1 MSDTPLPTLAPM
13 VSPLL
18 EADPNSVNDLIA
30 ERINQIMN
38 KPPFDITVDGDD
50 SDIAVLVAYHRRER
64 ARFLL
69 EAQAKTAGPRSGARK
84 KAPGSVAEALVANA
98 DLI

>member
-1 MSDTPLPTLAPM
+1 MSDTKPTLAPA

-18 EADPNSVNDLIA
+18 EADPNSINDLIA
-30 ERINQIMN
+30 DRISQIMN
-38 KPPFDITVDGDD
+38 KPPFDITIDGDD

-64 ARFLL
+64 ARFIL
-69 EAQAKTAGPRSGARK
+69 EAQTKTAGPRSGPRK
-84 KAPGSVAEALVANA
+84 KAPASVAAALAGTA